1 MKPLQ
6 FPTSHQS
13 VAHPRSTAALGG
25 VPPTRSFGRSTRRL
39 TALALAAV
47 LFAACDPSQY
57 SKTRQA
63 ASQAATQV
71 GAAAQE
77 EIVKPAVETLKKEGR
92 EIRDWARSQAS
103 QAATQIAPR
112 VGQAKAAATQA
123 ADKVRRAAE
132 KAAEEL
138 KK

>member
-1 MKPLQ
+1 MKPLHTSTPRLAAI
-6 FPTSHQS
+6 FP
-13 VAHPRSTAALGG
+13 RRTAAPAS
-25 VPPTRSFGRSTRRL
+25 VRPAWRIGRSARTL
-39 TALALAAV
+39 TAIALSAV
-47 LFAACDPSQY
+47 FFAACDPSQY

-77 EIVKPAVETLKKEGR
+77 EIVTPAVESLKKEGR
-92 EIRDWARSQAS
+92 EIRNWARSQAS

-112 VGQAKAAATQA
+112 VEQAKAAATQA